1 MNFKIKTNDSNIC
14 IKTIRETKDLL
25 EEIKVLD
32 PKVALVDKSISENY
46 PFIFNEFKNLDI
58 DIFVITDPETE
69 KNLETLE
76 KGYYFLQKNNVQRTD
91 FILAIGGGA
100 TTDFAGFLAST
111 FKRGTKLCL
120 MPTTLLGQ
128 VDACIGGK
136 TAINFGNIKNLV
148 GSFYNPSEIII
159 CTEFLNTLGEQ
170 EYLTGISEIIKHA
183 LITSDDEISFV
194 LENIENIKMRDQI
207 ILEEII
213 SRSISIKHNVVN
225 EDFTEKGRRKFLN
238 FGHTFGHGIESSNL
252 KKPMLHGH
260 AVAIGMMMALKYSS
274 ELNFIEA
281 SNYEM
286 VSNLIKR
293 LGYDF
298 SEVSLNSNAIYASMK
313 SDKKNTEKDSISL
326 ILLKNVGEP
335 FIYNENDGSKLLE
348 FLERFIKDFE

>member
-25 EEIKVLD
+25 EEIKGLG

-46 PFIFNEFKNLDI
+46 PFIFNEFKNLNI
-58 DIFVITDPETE
+58 DVFVITDPETE

-111 FKRGTKLCL
+111 FKRGIKLCL

-170 EYLTGISEIIKHA
+170 EYLTGISEIIK
-183 LITSDDEISFV
+183 
-194 LENIENIKMRDQI
+194 
-207 ILEEII
+207 
-213 SRSISIKHNVVN
+213 
-225 EDFTEKGRRKFLN
+225 
-238 FGHTFGHGIESSNL
+238 
-252 KKPMLHGH
+252 
-260 AVAIGMMMALKYSS
+260 
-274 ELNFIEA
+274 
-281 SNYEM
+281 
-286 VSNLIKR
+286 
-293 LGYDF
+293 
-298 SEVSLNSNAIYASMK
+298 
-313 SDKKNTEKDSISL
+313 
-326 ILLKNVGEP
+326 
-335 FIYNENDGSKLLE
+335 
-348 FLERFIKDFE
+348 RFF